1 MKQWT
6 LNMSKYH
13 RGILDSKKGL
23 QCMMLCIALLAPS
36 YATASTNVGNEQK
49 SFYEVTQPLSMMK
62 ETSNVSPIDNSVRG
76 TIIDEKGVPLP
87 GVSVAIKGTSTGV
100 ISDINGYYIIN
111 AKAGDILVFSFVGFK
126 SQEITVGKRPALDI
140 VMKENVHELEETVIV
155 GMGKQRKAS
164 VIGSISSVSIKELE
178 VPQRNLTNALSGR
191 IAGALGLDNLIMFYD
206 SNDIQLSTET
216 KDVTVEDTAMKY
228 EAWGWNVLS
237 INGNDP
243 DEIRAAIKEA
253 QAEKERPTLII
264 GKTVMGKGARK
275 ADGSSY
281 EANCATHGAPLGGDA
296 YVNTIKNLGGDPTN
310 PFVIFPEV
318 AELYAKRAEE
328 LKKIVAEKYAAKA
341 AWAKANPE
349 LAAKLELFFSGK
361 APKVDWAAIEQKA
374 GSATRAASATVL
386 GALATQ
392 VENMIVA
399 SADLSNS
406 DKTDGFLKKTH
417 SFKKGDFSGAFFQA
431 GVSELSMACICI
443 GMSLHGGVIA
453 ACGTFFVFSDYMKPA
468 VRMAAL
474 MEQPVKFIW
483 THDAF
488 RVGEDGPTHEP
499 VEQEAQ
505 IRLMEKL
512 KNHKGH
518 NSMLVL
524 RPADAEET
532 TIAWKL
538 AMENMS
544 TPTGLIFS
552 RQNIANLPTGTDYEQ
567 AAKGAYI
574 VAGSDENPDVI
585 LVASG
590 SEVATLVAGTEL
602 LRKDGV
608 KVRIVSAPSEGLF
621 RNQPKEYQEAILP
634 ADAKIFGMTAGLPVT
649 LQGLVGCHG
658 KVWGLE
664 SFGFSAPYTVLDEK
678 LGFTAEN
685 VYNQVKAM
693 L

>member
-1 MKQWT
+1 MNDVKLMNRAADNIRILAASMVEKAKSGHPGGAMGGADFVNVLFSEFLVYDPENPRWEGRDRFFLDPGHMSPMLYSVLSLTGKFTMDELAQFRQWGSPT
-6 LNMSKYH
+6 PGHPEVDVM
-13 RGILDSKKGL
+13 RGIENTSGPLG
-23 QCMMLCIALLAPS
+23 QGHTFAIGAAIAAKFLKARFGEVMNQTI
-36 YATASTNVGNEQK
+36 YA
-49 SFYEVTQPLSMMK
+49 Y
-62 ETSNVSPIDNSVRG
+62 
-76 TIIDEKGVPLP
+76 
-87 GVSVAIKGTSTGV
+87 
-100 ISDINGYYIIN
+100 ISDGGVQEEISQG
-111 AKAGDILVFSFVGFK
+111 AGRL
-126 SQEITVGKRPALDI
+126 
-140 VMKENVHELEETVIV
+140 
-155 GMGKQRKAS
+155 
-164 VIGSISSVSIKELE
+164 
-178 VPQRNLTNALSGR
+178 
-191 IAGALGLDNLIMFYD
+191 AGHLGLDNLIMFYD
-206 SNDIQLSTET
+206 SNDIQLSTPCSS
-216 KDVTVEDTAMKY
+216 VTSENVAQKY
-228 EAWGWNVLS
+228 AAWNWKVIE
-237 INGNDP
+237 INGNDV
-243 DEIRAAIKEA
+243 EQIRQALREA
-253 QAEKERPTLII
+253 KAETERPTIII
-264 GKTVMGKGARK
+264 GKTIMGKGARK
-275 ADGSSY
+275 ADNSSY

-296 YVNTIKNLGGDPTN
+296 YINTIKNLGGNPEDP
-310 PFVIFPEV
+310 FHIFPEV

-328 LKKIVAEKYAAKA
+328 LKGIVAERYAAKA

-349 LAAKLELFFSGK
+349 QAAKMEKWFSN
-361 APKVDWAAIEQKA
+361 AVPAVDWSGIQQKPN
-374 GSATRAASATVL
+374 SATRGASATVL

-392 VENMIVA
+392 VENMIVS

-417 SFKKGDFSGAFFQA
+417 AFTKGDFSGAFLQA
-431 GVSELSMACICI
+431 GVSELTMACCCL
-443 GMSLHGGVIA
+443 GMALHGGVIP
-453 ACGTFFVFSDYMKPA
+453 ACATFFVFSDYMKPA

-474 MEQPVKFIW
+474 MELPVKFIW

-532 TIAWKL
+532 TVAWRL

-544 TPTGLIFS
+544 TPTALIFS
-552 RQNIANLPTGTDYEQ
+552 RQDIKNLPEGNDYNQ
-567 AAKGAYI
+567 AGKGAYI

-590 SEVATLVAGTEL
+590 SEVSTLLAGTEL

-608 KVRIVSAPSEGLF
+608 KVRVVSVPSEGLF
-621 RNQPKEYQEAILP
+621 RSQNKEYQDAVLP
-634 ADAKIFGMTAGLPVT
+634 KGAKIFGLTAGLPVN
-649 LQGLVGCHG
+649 LEGLVGANG
-658 KVWGLE
+658 KVFGLE
-664 SFGFSAPYTVLDEK
+664 SFGFSAPYKVLDEK